1 MKASGSIFT
10 LNLRHPRVLLW
21 SFRRRNGGFFTGAP
35 RHRSRGAKCLIWTR
49 LPAGPRSSAGAVQ
62 QRRSYC
68 RGRMERGW
76 SPVVRRRRTHGS
88 MWTATATGVALLCHR
103 CVHTPHAWHGMAWHG
118 ASHPTLHDAA
128 RRLARRQH
136 ETHRPTSRHVRAHAH
151 SRAHPPRRPAAH
163 RQHEPARRAR
173 RPAPACRPAALRGGR
188 GEGRGRG
195 RVQGCG
201 GLN

>member
-1 MKASGSIFT
+1 MTCHGGKGSQSRRIARRLTRHPRRIARRVSAVKASGSIFT

-103 CVHTPHAWHGMAWHG
+103 CVHTHHTHGMAWHG
-118 ASHPTLHDAA
+118 MA
-128 RRLARRQH
+128 
-136 ETHRPTSRHVRAHAH
+136 RPTPPCTTRPDALRSDSTRCTGPPVATCAHTL
-151 SRAHPPRRPAAH
+151 P
-163 RQHEPARRAR
+163 
-173 RPAPACRPAALRGGR
+173 PAPTPRAGP
-188 GEGRGRG
+188 
-195 RVQGCG
+195 
-201 GLN
+201 